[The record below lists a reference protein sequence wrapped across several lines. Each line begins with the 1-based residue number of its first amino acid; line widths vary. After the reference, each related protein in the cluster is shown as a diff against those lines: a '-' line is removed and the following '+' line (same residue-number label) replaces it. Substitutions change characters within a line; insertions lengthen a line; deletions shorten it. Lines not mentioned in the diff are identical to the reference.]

1 MKSSMAPKE
10 RAPIPS
16 GPMRG
21 RPGKSVN
28 AARMQVR
35 HAPDVD
41 PLRDSSPSRFKHSQ
55 SSVQQALNFSGRPL
69 DAAMGNGSHTA
80 SRFGFDLSR
89 VQIHDGAEAA
99 ESASELHAEAY
110 TAGSHIVFREGQFD
124 PYSAKGRSLLAH
136 ELTHV
141 AQQGMA
147 ESGVRADFNRDEV
160 SSPQDLFE
168 EQAEHIAASS
178 MQQSAAFGVGRI
190 DAQSMA
196 PGTVQRKVAM
206 RDVGKGEQ
214 SGFARVPELITR
226 LNAVSTGLTF
236 AISGSDLTYTVK
248 AGAQLSNFDTQM
260 QGFIDQA
267 AVIPLRFT
275 NRHGLLGSK
284 AAGFHEGVT
293 EDAWSSGYVDIDDLL
308 ASSDLGMQE
317 VLVHFLRERTATTNY
332 ARRIGSESLDT
343 DPASPGGAAHQA
355 EFDRA
360 HAKGIQAELDVLRD
374 FFGDPAIRLIDH
386 DSGGE
391 IFRVYRNS
399 RRDTIRTR
407 LRAGRGAN
415 TGVDAIVVEV
425 VTRDGK
431 VHTPEEYKALVA
443 AAGAAATTT
452 PAAPSGFFF
461 GGRFGH
467 GATVPP

>member
-1 MKSSMAPKE
+1 MAPKE
-10 RAPIPS
+10 RVPIPS
-16 GPMRG
+16 GPVRDRSGRG
-21 RPGKSVN
+21 QN

-35 HAPDVD
+35 DAPAPD
-41 PLRDSSPSRFKHSQ
+41 PLRDTSPARAKRNRT
-55 SSVQQALNFSGRPL
+55 SVQRALNSSGRPL
-69 DAAMGNGSHTA
+69 DAEMSVRSHVDPG
-80 SRFGFDLSR
+80 FGFDLSR
-89 VQIHDGAEAA
+89 VRIHDGAEAA
-99 ESASELHAEAY
+99 ESASDLNAEAY
-110 TAGSHIVFREGQFD
+110 TSGSHVVFGEGKFD
-124 PYSAKGRSLLAH
+124 PHSSEGRSLLAH
-136 ELTHV
+136 EIAHV
-141 AQQGMA
+141 AQQDAPVSGDLSRA
-147 ESGVRADFNRDEV
+147 EI
-160 SSPQDLFE
+160 SSSEDSRE
-168 EQAEHIAASS
+168 EEAEHAEAATMRGSS
-178 MQQSAAFGVGRI
+178 ATFGLDRT
-190 DAQSMA
+190 DARSVE
-196 PGTVQRKVAM
+196 PGTIQRKVAM

-248 AGAQLSNFDTQM
+248 AGASLSNFDAQM

-374 FFGDPAIRLIDH
+374 FFADPGIRLIDH

-391 IFRVYRNS
+391 VFRVYRNS

-415 TGVDAIVVEV
+415 TGVDAIIVEV

-443 AAGAAATTT
+443 ATGAAATT
-452 PAAPSGFFF
+452 APSATGSFFF